1 MVKLASAR
9 ESRVYGPRISKN
21 RAEYINAGLYLFATV
36 VLLGGFVAQ
45 LSGEPKSGLVLLL
58 IALVLIATVNFHD
71 GLAHL
76 ASYDYRFSLMEYD
89 VQLFLVEFF
98 VPLVQAI
105 GSILLFLGILFL
117 LLQEE
122 KGYRY
127 MKMEKHG
134 MNMLIAGP
142 VLWVVGSIHNSCQV
156 YERADGHVQILQQSV
171 HIPFLI
177 GSILLTVASI
187 LNAREHAL
195 AGQLFH
201 GLQLLGRRWI
211 WVSIFGS
218 LFLVIGGLM
227 NVVKVFHMQSSSDGG
242 RIRLEK
248 LRGGA
253 QERLFQERDG
263 QVPLILEEEED
274 RQSHRRRRRQTSP
287 RDNGQPKIIFPPS
300 PVPVPTP
307 YKDIL
312 LGPSTT

>member
-9 ESRVYGPRISKN
+9 ESRLYGPRISRN

-58 IALVLIATVNFHD
+58 IALVLIAVINLHD
-71 GLAHL
+71 AVAHL
-76 ASYDYRFSLMEYD
+76 AGYDYRFSLMEYD
-89 VQLFLVEFF
+89 VQLFLVEFL
-98 VPLVQAI
+98 VPVVQAL
-105 GSILLFLGILFL
+105 GSIVFFLAILFL
-117 LLQEE
+117 FLQEE
-122 KGYRY
+122 KGYGY
-127 MKMEKHG
+127 LKVEKHAV
-134 MNMLIAGP
+134 NMVIAGP

-177 GSILLTVASI
+177 GSLLLTVASI
-187 LNAREHAL
+187 LNAREL

-218 LFLVIGGLM
+218 MFLVLGGFM

-242 RIRLEK
+242 RMRLEK

-253 QERLFQERDG
+253 QERLLQEREG
-263 QVPLILEEEED
+263 QVPLILEEEEHH
-274 RQSHRRRRRQTSP
+274 QRRRRRRPTSP
-287 RDNGQPKIIFPPS
+287 HDQPKIIFPPS
-300 PVPVPTP
+300 PVPTSP
-307 YKDIL
+307 YKDVL
-312 LGPSTT
+312 VAPAPAPGPT